1 VSQRERLVALVHG
14 QVQGVG
20 YRWFVVREATR
31 LALSGWVAN
40 RADGGV
46 EVLAEGPEADLQ
58 RLVAALWEGPPA
70 ALVTDVRVTR
80 EPARGGL
87 AGFDIRSGAHRG
99 D

>member
-1 VSQRERLVALVHG
+1 VALVQG

-20 YRWFVVREATR
+20 YRWFVVREASR
-31 LALSGWVAN
+31 LALVGWVAN

-46 EVLAEGPEADLQ
+46 EVVAEGSDADLE
-58 RLVAALWEGPPA
+58 RLVASLREGPPA
-70 ALVTDVRVTR
+70 ASVTDVRVSH

-87 AGFDIRSGAHRG
+87 AGFDIRSGVHRG